1 MRIYSRRLSIHGTR
15 RPLEKELGIVVI
27 ETIHWQHCGSL
38 TWGRKGSISEGKQL
52 SVFPELLFSD
62 ACVYV
67 LPFTGVKNS
76 HCLNQVVKKPAEE
89 DCSLFQVSRS
99 QQAEDDRVSSHY

>member
-1 MRIYSRRLSIHGTR
+1 MSPSQKSSDVFALNSHTDDPPPVQATGQLSC
-15 RPLEKELGIVVI
+15 PDK
-27 ETIHWQHCGSL
+27 
-38 TWGRKGSISEGKQL
+38 ISEGKQL

-89 DCSLFQVSRS
+89 DCSLFQVSHS